1 MSTHGIFHFHLLN
14 LLPVFLPRHPDR
26 HPPCLPTCFPPS
38 SSLYPRTQLTT
49 AAQSRIDDSDS
60 VTQLIRL
67 VGRTFLAT
75 LARLER
81 ERLLV
86 PDSEVKNVGLVMS
99 LFIKVA
105 RDMYDND
112 LLEEGQEETVKL
124 RAADGSMTRYTFDLA
139 NFDEYIL
146 GYAERHGI
154 MVPGLSPDEGTAEML
169 PVQTAEDPWNT
180 AGAFRK
186 YEENHGRASGPDE
199 TPAIGGDKYDITTW
213 TSVERASASFN
224 KRDPF
229 SKKELVA
236 LKLGFLLSWE

>member
-1 MSTHGIFHFHLLN
+1 L
-14 LLPVFLPRHPDR
+14 
-26 HPPCLPTCFPPS
+26 S
-38 SSLYPRTQLTT
+38 SFYPRTQLTT
-49 AAQSRIDDSDS
+49 GAQSRIDDPDS
-60 VTQLIRL
+60 VTQLVRL

-81 ERLLV
+81 ERILV
-86 PDSEVKNVGLVMS
+86 PDSEVKNVGLIMS
-99 LFIKVA
+99 LFVKVA
-105 RDMYDND
+105 RDMCTND
-112 LLEEGQEETVKL
+112 LLEEGQEETVELKGP
-124 RAADGSMTRYTFDLA
+124 DGSTTKYTFDLA

-154 MVPGLSPDEGTAEML
+154 TVPGSSPDEGAAEML

-180 AGAFRK
+180 ARAFRE
-186 YEENHGRASGPDE
+186 YEENHGRAGGPDE

-213 TSVERASASFN
+213 TSNERASASFN